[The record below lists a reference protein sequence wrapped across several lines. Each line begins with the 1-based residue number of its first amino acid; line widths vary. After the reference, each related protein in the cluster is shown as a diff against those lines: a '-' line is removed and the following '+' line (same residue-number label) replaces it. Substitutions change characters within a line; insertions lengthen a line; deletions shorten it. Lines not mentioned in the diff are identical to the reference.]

1 MTRSPGERAVSTSKL
16 LISVEMP
23 MMDEPGGIIHELL
36 LTEEDYPNNYVQM
49 HHPDDYKMVDSPIT
63 PEKVLVRRGV
73 AHTRLI
79 LRKYTSVS
87 FVCDTGAPGY
97 LYLSKKAK
105 DAIKSRIKED
115 EVGSLY
121 IQVGGKKFLVHDSP
135 AQHNSSNIVG
145 LRALKI
151 WGLDLSQGGDDS
163 FEFHALPQPL

>member
-1 MTRSPGERAVSTSKL
+1 ML
-16 LISVEMP
+16 
-23 MMDEPGGIIHELL
+23 MMDEPTGMIHEL
-36 LTEEDYPNNYVQM
+36 LTEEDYPDNYVQM

-63 PEKVLVRRGV
+63 PEKVLVQRGV

-79 LRKYTSVS
+79 LRKYTSIS

-97 LYLSKKAK
+97 LYLSKQAK

-115 EVGSLY
+115 DRANLF
-121 IQVGGKKFLVHDSP
+121 ITAGKRNLSVNDSP

-151 WGLDLSQGGDDS
+151 WGLDLSQGGHDS
-163 FEFHALPQPL
+163 FEFHALPQSL